1 MKFEKH
7 NKVSFLHQ
15 RYIPRIRNYLNSVG
29 NLSATDLEIEAAWI
43 QFSNYFLGQ
52 NWIETTDMHLKVFAD
67 WLQKHCDEIE
77 EES

>member
-7 NKVSFLHQ
+7 NKVSFLHE

-29 NLSATDLEIEAAWI
+29 NLNATDLEIEAAWI
-43 QFSNYFLGQ
+43 QFSNYLLGQ
-52 NWIETTDMHLKVFAD
+52 NWIEVNDMHLKAFAD